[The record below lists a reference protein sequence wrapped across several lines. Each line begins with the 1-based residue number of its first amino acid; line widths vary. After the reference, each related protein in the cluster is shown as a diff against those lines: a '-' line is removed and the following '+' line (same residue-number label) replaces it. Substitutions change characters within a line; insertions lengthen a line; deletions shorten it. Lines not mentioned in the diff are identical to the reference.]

1 MNILVTGS
9 GGFVGSNVCKHLIK
23 KDNSVIGIYNKNKN
37 DIAHKKIKLD
47 LCKELDSHKIKKF
60 FSNKRIDI
68 IIHLA
73 AELADKKNILDFK
86 LFHNNI
92 KITKNVIKIANHLKP
107 KKFINFSSMAVYP
120 NDVNGSFDEKYKF
133 SLNSN
138 SDFLYGL
145 SKYCSEILFEKLI
158 NKYNK
163 INLIHLRISQIY
175 GKGMDKTRVIPAMK
189 KELKSKNSITV
200 FGEGIRTSNFIH
212 IEKLLIYL
220 DLILK
225 RKMNGIYNI
234 GDQNISYLNLAK
246 KIIKDEG
253 NGKSVIIKV
262 KKGSRGK
269 FILNTNKFDKVLNK

>member
-23 KDNSVIGIYNKNKN
+23 KNINVIGIYNKNKN
-37 DIAHKKIKLD
+37 NVYHKKIKLD
-47 LCKELDSHKIKKF
+47 LCKELDSNKIKKKF
-60 FSNKRIDI
+60 GNKKIDI

-73 AELADKKNILDFK
+73 AELAYKKNISDFK

-92 KITKNVIKIANHLKP
+92 KITKNIIKIAKLLKP
-107 KKFINFSSMAVYP
+107 KRFINFSSMAVYP

-133 SLNSN
+133 TLNSN
-138 SDFLYGL
+138 SDFLYGF
-145 SKYCSEILFEKLI
+145 SKYCSEILFERFL

-163 INLIHLRISQIY
+163 INLVHLRVSQIY
-175 GKGMDKTRVIPAMK
+175 GKGMDKTRIIPAMK

-212 IEKLLIYL
+212 IDKLLIYL

-225 RKMNGIYNI
+225 RNMNGIYNI